1 MQLAELIDEK
11 PVAVIKYLMT
21 DLGVM
26 AGMTQTVD
34 AATCVAVVEGFG
46 KIVGSDD
53 WDEDE
58 EE

>member
-1 MQLAELIDEK
+1 MAELLDEK
-11 PVAVIKYLMT
+11 PIGVIKFLMT

-34 AATCVAVVEGFG
+34 QATCIAVVEGMG

-53 WDEDE
+53 DEDWDEDE
-58 EE
+58 